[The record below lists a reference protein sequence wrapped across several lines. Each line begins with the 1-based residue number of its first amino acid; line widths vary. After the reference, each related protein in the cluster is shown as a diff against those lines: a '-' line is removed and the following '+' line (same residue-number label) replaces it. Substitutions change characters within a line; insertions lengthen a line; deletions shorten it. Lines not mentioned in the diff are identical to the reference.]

1 MTDVTADEGARRHL
15 QAIEASRTRVETIG
29 KTGGVAWHVWGDGPA
44 LVLLHGGSGS
54 WNHWIHTVPVF
65 ADSYRVMAAD
75 TPGLGDSPTPNEPH
89 TIEGVAEI
97 VSEGIDKLI
106 PGDAQFDIVGFS
118 FGGLMGGKIA
128 LLQSHRVRSL
138 TIVGS
143 PPFGLGHINPAHD
156 ITPFNQTWSFAE
168 AVPAHRRNLELLM
181 MADPGKVD
189 ALSIRI
195 HHDNLRRSRLRTRK
209 LARGDSLSRYLKETS
224 CVVHGIWG
232 GKDATIYPGLD
243 EIREL
248 FLATHPAS
256 TFDVL
261 ANTGHWAAY
270 ENPSAFNKLLK
281 MRLEEYSPRP

>member
-1 MTDVTADEGARRHL
+1 MACM
-15 QAIEASRTRVETIG
+15 
-29 KTGGVAWHVWGDGPA
+29 GDGPA

-118 FGGLMGGKIA
+118 FGGLMGGQIA

-143 PPFGLGHINPAHD
+143 PPFGLGHINPA
-156 ITPFNQTWSFAE
+156 TTS
-168 AVPAHRRNLELLM
+168 R
-181 MADPGKVD
+181 
-189 ALSIRI
+189 LSIR
-195 HHDNLRRSRLRTRK
+195 RGRLQR
-209 LARGDSLSRYLKETS
+209 LSPPIVAISS
-224 CVVHGIWG
+224 C
-232 GKDATIYPGLD
+232 
-243 EIREL
+243 
-248 FLATHPAS
+248 
-256 TFDVL
+256 
-261 ANTGHWAAY
+261 
-270 ENPSAFNKLLK
+270 
-281 MRLEEYSPRP
+281 